1 MPLGRYFDEFEDGQV
16 FRHWPGRTITG
27 HDITAF
33 ALMSMNQHPLHV
45 DVEFARGEGHT
56 SRPAPEALVFS
67 VAVGLSVADTSGRAI
82 ANLEFERVVFER
94 DVYAGDTLY
103 AESEVLD
110 LRPSASK
117 PDRGIV
123 YIETRTVNQRGELV
137 LWLRRR
143 FLAPKQSA
151 NPTSSMA

>member
-1 MPLGRYFDEFEDGQV
+1 VAFGRSFDEFETGQV

-45 DVEFARGEGHT
+45 DAEFARAAGHPST
-56 SRPAPEALVFS
+56 PAPETLVFS
-67 VAVGLSVADTSGRAI
+67 IAVGLSVADTSGRAI
-82 ANLEFERVVFER
+82 ANLEFERVVFDR

-110 LRPSASK
+110 VRPSASK
-117 PDRGIV
+117 PDRGVV
-123 YIETRTVNQRGELV
+123 YIETRAVNQHGERV

-143 FLAPKQSA
+143 FLAPKRSLG
-151 NPTSSMA
+151 PVRGT